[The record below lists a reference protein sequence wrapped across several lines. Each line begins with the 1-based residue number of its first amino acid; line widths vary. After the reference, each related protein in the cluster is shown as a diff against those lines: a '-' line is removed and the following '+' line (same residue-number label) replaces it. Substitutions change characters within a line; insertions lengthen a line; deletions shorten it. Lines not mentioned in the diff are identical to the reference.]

1 MFPFYNFLY
10 VKTTSYSYS
19 RYNFLDKDNFDKG
32 AGRSCIHGNLPDF
45 YLRPAQVHFLV
56 QLVEGLPVVL
66 IFLVTSSGSAE
77 ALICV
82 ESMKTAEANRRT

>member
-1 MFPFYNFLY
+1 MGYEFTLY
-10 VKTTSYSYS
+10 EKRWKIELAFRDIKHALGSLHFHSKKDLFNLQEFFAHLV

-56 QLVEGLPVVL
+56 QLVKHLPVV
-66 IFLVTSSGSAE
+66 
-77 ALICV
+77 
-82 ESMKTAEANRRT
+82 